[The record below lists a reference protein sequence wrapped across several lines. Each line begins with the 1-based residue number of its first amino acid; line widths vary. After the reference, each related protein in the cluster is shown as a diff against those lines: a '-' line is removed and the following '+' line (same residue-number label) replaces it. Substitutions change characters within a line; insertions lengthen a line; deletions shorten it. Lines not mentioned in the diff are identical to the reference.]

1 MLEEALKNSQE
12 ELLMDLEQFV
22 NIDSPSGFEE
32 GIKRFQSLV
41 IERLK
46 RLGAEI
52 IQENVDLPMAGW
64 NVKAVWQ
71 GRGKSKIL
79 LLAHADT
86 VWECGTANKR
96 PFSVKGNRAYGPGV
110 SDCKSG
116 IAMILQVIS
125 ALQKINFEDF
135 STITFVMNADEEKG
149 SKKSRE
155 FIRSCAIGQDIAFC
169 CEAGKA
175 PDALTIWRKGSGQ
188 MVLEVHGK
196 ASHAGSA
203 PDKGINAVV
212 ELCNQIIKMSALGD
226 KERGTTINF
235 TQIEGSR
242 NPHNVIPDYAQAV
255 ASVRAVTNEE
265 FDRVEICAKEI
276 ASKPTLDG
284 SKIKVDL
291 LRNRPP
297 MEKTIRSDALVEIM
311 KEIYFKELGLELT
324 TVGSGGASDANII
337 ADICEVIDSVGIVGG
352 NAHHEEEYLELDTI
366 VPRIYLLCRTIMSL
380 NKWI

>member
-1 MLEEALKNSQE
+1 MLEEALRNAKD
-12 ELLMDLEQFV
+12 ELLVDLERFV
-22 NIDSPSGFEE
+22 NIDSPSGYEE

-41 IERLK
+41 VERLEQ
-46 RLGAEI
+46 LGAKVTKE
-52 IQENVDLPMAGW
+52 EVNLPMAGW

-71 GRGKSKIL
+71 GYGKYKVL

-86 VWECGTANKR
+86 VWECGTASKR

-125 ALQKINFEDF
+125 VFKKINFEDF

-188 MVLEVHGK
+188 MILEVQGK

-203 PDKGINAVV
+203 PEKGINAVV
-212 ELCNQIIKMSALGD
+212 EICNKIIEMSALGD
-226 KERGTTINF
+226 KEKGTTVNF

-242 NPHNVIPDYAQAV
+242 NPHNVIPDYAKAV

-265 FDRVEICAKEI
+265 FDRVEICANRI
-276 ASKPTLDG
+276 ASNPTLAG

-297 MEKTIRSDALVEIM
+297 MEKTIRIDKLVDIM
-311 KEIYFKELGLELT
+311 KEIYSKELGLEIT